1 MSTPVFLQQRARE
14 SARAYKARLFDYSH
28 RVLTVLRDVSLKWLM
43 VDGLVKELFES
54 RVLASPALCDSM
66 ACEVHER
73 LMEHIAKV
81 AFSLAIHKLA
91 PAGTVVADV
100 CATTLP
106 LSTAPTQH
114 LFQPPSLL
122 LYIASVLQTYT
133 ALRSFEAF
141 FAPLLAAQRVPPRK
155 LQDEWED
162 MRQQGPSSCMPRRVS
177 DTREPRSGPAAATR
191 GHIRRFCAA
200 SGT

>member
-122 LYIASVLQTYT
+122 LYIASVLETDT
-133 ALRSFEAF
+133 
-141 FAPLLAAQRVPPRK
+141 
-155 LQDEWED
+155 
-162 MRQQGPSSCMPRRVS
+162 MRQQHISPCFPRRVS